1 ATSKFGSVTLGKTTT
16 ATTFIGT
23 GSNATLTFGSGV
35 SINAD
40 NTFTGGVNINTIV
53 KGNITANGRLNFYTG
68 TLRLE
73 RASGTQSIQMAGT
86 NNRVNNLLIN
96 CGETVTLNNQLE
108 IMGDLTIQAGTLDP
122 QNNTLY
128 VSGDWNNEAGPEYF
142 TEGSGKVVLQV
153 IINKGEKGSY
163 DQYINYSED
172 FNILEINNAYGD
184 VIINSLATTVT
195 CNQYDW
201 TNGGIKVQAG
211 TFTAEDLAD
220 NGIFGRYT
228 LSGTGTINLTNDDGY
243 VDLNGTTLNI
253 SGGNFNVYGGT
264 TDSYWP
270 FSQNASL
277 TMSAGVLN
285 FAETG
290 IRVNASTTT
299 LTSNIT
305 GGTIKTAKDFIN
317 YRSDFNPAGG
327 TIEMYGPTDAV
338 LFCVGT
344 AALYGVK
351 INKAASKDG
360 EGTTIIYPRIDRE
373 TGEVIPDESRAQIV
387 NLTSTI
393 IFNGNFLLTSG
404 TFNSNS
410 LTIQAKRDWTNNAGA
425 GSFNPGTGR
434 VIFNGGNYHQYCYNE
449 TFNVLEVAK
458 ASGGSFRLSS
468 GSVTCAQYDWTAGS
482 IDVNTGTF
490 TALDLYDNGI
500 FGGYFVNPGGTI
512 NLYQDAS
519 QWIDLCGNITFTG
532 GGTINIFGGSST
544 SYWPYNNNASIT
556 MNAGVLDF
564 KNHGIFVTTSAHT
577 LATSITG
584 GTIRT
589 AGTFACNRT
598 DFNPT
603 GGTIELYGN
612 QNANLSM
619 TAGSLYNLSI
629 NKSVANNVSLT
640 SNATLT
646 GGLTVNSGTLNMNGK
661 TLATATESAVN
672 NGGVLHLN
680 AGSALLIS
688 GSWWLNINQGGLLEV
703 IGDAGNPAMIS
714 RNGAFGYIYLNVMS
728 GGTISARNAL
738 FHYFNPLLISSGGII
753 DPDNPFD
760 DCQFRFTAT
769 GMLWVQNEQTLL
781 IRNVEFLTPATG
793 YNIRKSVNSGELTFK
808 DATGNY
814 AGAAYENDPYNRI
827 HWTAT
832 QPGLWTGVVSTNWH
846 TAGNWDDGVVPT
858 STVDVTIPA
867 SAPHMPV
874 ISTHANCKNLTL
886 NGTLTIN
893 DPTLTVS
900 GNATIAGHL
909 TLNYE
914 LARFV
919 VMGDLSWQSGST
931 ASQND
936 IDTEIQV
943 YGNFTF
949 DAGSN
954 VQLNNG
960 GVRFRGTVNKNI
972 INHSANSWFYNLV
985 SHKTSTS
992 AIDFSDASS
1001 EPLKVTGS
1009 LSTETG
1015 AKFTSS
1021 SGLNI
1026 VLHHDLVSY
1035 GTFELDW
1042 PRIVFSGTDQYIQP
1056 NVNDYFYHLNFNQ
1069 SGTVTINTSNSNVL
1083 QVRGGI
1089 TILSGVFN
1097 AGSSTIKVR
1106 SGWVNEVGPGAFIAG
1121 NSRVIFEGFLIS
1133 DIYNNEN
1140 FNILEI
1146 NKSAGNVMVNGTTVT
1161 CSSFDWTNGQLRVAN
1176 GGVFTAYDLV
1186 DDGIFADIEL
1196 QSGSTVNLYQDSY
1209 QRVDL
1214 GGKLWI
1220 MGGSTVNVFGGNG
1233 WSQWPYGAN
1242 ATLYMTDGTLDFKD
1256 QGINV
1261 NFMSPNTLTLDL
1273 TGGVIRTPVGFF
1285 CNRPDFDPEP
1295 STLEIYGPGNSSI
1308 DMQSGLLWDVN
1319 INKTG
1324 TEDEVLINSNLTANS
1339 VIVNSGVL
1347 KSTPNSNLIFRN
1359 AYAYDN
1365 GTIWLTEGT
1374 DIKLKGSYEFAA
1386 NGGKFILMGE
1396 PDNYVSVGRHG
1407 TNYVN
1412 FYVGNGGN
1420 ISARYAHFSYL
1431 LNGPFVMNTGIVD
1444 ADNAFAGCSF
1454 ENGGYYQFRIENN
1467 QDLTIQDAHFPT
1479 ASAPYNAGKLSNQG
1493 SVTFFNAT
1501 GAFAGEAFEDDPHN
1515 RIHWVTPVPGLW
1527 TGAVSTD
1534 WFTAGNWS
1542 DGNVPTDDINV
1553 EIPADRMF
1561 MPVISG
1567 AQAFCH
1573 NLEVFGTLTINNN
1586 SLQAGG
1592 NADFHGTLAMND
1604 WQAFLKVQENIFW
1617 HSGSMADITAIA
1629 NIRVYGN
1636 WSFLEG
1642 SQAQIENGAV
1652 LFAGT
1657 TPSTILCN
1665 SDESWF
1671 NHVEIEKSA
1680 MNYTYFDESSLFPL
1694 RTNNLYVFATAGFS
1708 SEGKQ
1713 VIIVRGNVGSY
1724 GVMTME
1730 GGSLILAGVN
1740 PIIAQ
1745 NTGDYFH
1752 NLHFNQTGTATINT
1766 VNTNVVNIKNDLVII
1781 SGIFEAG
1788 GNVINVGG
1796 DWDNQAGSAAFNKGT
1811 SRVVFNGNITQFCSA
1826 ENFHILEVDNSVDL
1840 LYNQAYSTITCDI
1853 YDWTNGGLWISPGNF
1868 SALALADDG
1877 LFGTF
1882 AIFGGTMELHQD
1894 VSKSVDLIGEIIVGY
1909 NATLNVYGGNGMSN
1923 WGQSGDAS
1931 VTMGYGTGVLDFK
1944 NSGVNIADQAPYQ
1957 FTGNISA
1964 GTIRTVGSFYAT
1976 SPGFNPAGGTVELYG
1991 EQGAIVLTDAGSH
2004 FWNLRTNKPVTFNPR
2019 VSMYST
2025 KVTNELI
2032 VQQGLCELFST
2043 YTFEIGNIIVQD
2055 DGWLAN
2061 NGAIVKMSS
2070 LVVNSGGYLTNEG
2083 FEEVICTYT
2092 NLNPGEKYSFTI
2104 ESGSYMLVYGT
2115 LFENMDENGIYISAG
2130 AIVTEYEAF
2139 KNCEFRNGAPGP
2151 YPLLTIENDQDLIIE
2166 NAIFPTNTWGGQYN
2180 VRKQVDAG
2188 SVTFINP
2195 SGDFAGSDFENDPYN
2210 RIFWGDEFATQLI
2223 SLPAGWSGIS
2233 SYAIPS
2239 QPAMED
2245 VFAPISDEMIIAQT
2259 MTEMFYP
2266 GQNINT
2272 IGNWVSQ
2279 SAYKVKTSAA
2289 CTLPVTGE
2297 YESDLTVSLNAGW
2310 SLLPVVSPVGAD
2322 ADDLFSLV
2330 DALVIA

>member
-1 ATSKFGSVTLGKTTT
+1 
-16 ATTFIGT
+16 
-23 GSNATLTFGSGV
+23 
-35 SINAD
+35 
-40 NTFTGGVNINTIV
+40 
-53 KGNITANGRLNFYTG
+53 
-68 TLRLE
+68 
-73 RASGTQSIQMAGT
+73 
-86 NNRVNNLLIN
+86 
-96 CGETVTLNNQLE
+96 
-108 IMGDLTIQAGTLDP
+108 
-122 QNNTLY
+122 
-128 VSGDWNNEAGPEYF
+128 
-142 TEGSGKVVLQV
+142 
-153 IINKGEKGSY
+153 
-163 DQYINYSED
+163 
-172 FNILEINNAYGD
+172 
-184 VIINSLATTVT
+184 
-195 CNQYDW
+195 
-201 TNGGIKVQAG
+201 
-211 TFTAEDLAD
+211 
-220 NGIFGRYT
+220 
-228 LSGTGTINLTNDDGY
+228 
-243 VDLNGTTLNI
+243 
-253 SGGNFNVYGGT
+253 
-264 TDSYWP
+264 
-270 FSQNASL
+270 
-277 TMSAGVLN
+277 
-285 FAETG
+285 
-290 IRVNASTTT
+290 
-299 LTSNIT
+299 
-305 GGTIKTAKDFIN
+305 
-317 YRSDFNPAGG
+317 
-327 TIEMYGPTDAV
+327 
-338 LFCVGT
+338 
-344 AALYGVK
+344 
-351 INKAASKDG
+351 
-360 EGTTIIYPRIDRE
+360 
-373 TGEVIPDESRAQIV
+373 
-387 NLTSTI
+387 
-393 IFNGNFLLTSG
+393 
-404 TFNSNS
+404 
-410 LTIQAKRDWTNNAGA
+410 
-425 GSFNPGTGR
+425 
-434 VIFNGGNYHQYCYNE
+434 
-449 TFNVLEVAK
+449 
-458 ASGGSFRLSS
+458 
-468 GSVTCAQYDWTAGS
+468 
-482 IDVNTGTF
+482 
-490 TALDLYDNGI
+490 
-500 FGGYFVNPGGTI
+500 
-512 NLYQDAS
+512 
-519 QWIDLCGNITFTG
+519 
-532 GGTINIFGGSST
+532 
-544 SYWPYNNNASIT
+544 
-556 MNAGVLDF
+556 
-564 KNHGIFVTTSAHT
+564 
-577 LATSITG
+577 
-584 GTIRT
+584 
-589 AGTFACNRT
+589 
-598 DFNPT
+598 
-603 GGTIELYGN
+603 
-612 QNANLSM
+612 
-619 TAGSLYNLSI
+619 
-629 NKSVANNVSLT
+629 
-640 SNATLT
+640 
-646 GGLTVNSGTLNMNGK
+646 
-661 TLATATESAVN
+661 
-672 NGGVLHLN
+672 
-680 AGSALLIS
+680 
-688 GSWWLNINQGGLLEV
+688 
-703 IGDAGNPAMIS
+703 
-714 RNGAFGYIYLNVMS
+714 
-728 GGTISARNAL
+728 
-738 FHYFNPLLISSGGII
+738 
-753 DPDNPFD
+753 
-760 DCQFRFTAT
+760 
-769 GMLWVQNEQTLL
+769 
-781 IRNVEFLTPATG
+781 
-793 YNIRKSVNSGELTFK
+793 
-808 DATGNY
+808 
-814 AGAAYENDPYNRI
+814 
-827 HWTAT
+827 
-832 QPGLWTGVVSTNWH
+832 
-846 TAGNWDDGVVPT
+846 VPT

-919 VMGDLSWQSGST
+919 VMGDLTWQSGST

-1026 VLHHDLVSY
+1026 ELHHDLVSY

-1146 NKSAGNVMVNGTTVT
+1146 NKSAGNVMVNGPTVT
-1161 CSSFDWTNGQLRVAN
+1161 CNSFDWTNGQLRVAN
-1176 GGVFTAYDLV
+1176 GGVFTAYDLA

-1273 TGGVIRTPVGFF
+1273 TGGIIRTPVGFF

-1339 VIVNSGVL
+1339 VIANSGVL
-1347 KSTPNSNLIFRN
+1347 KSTPNSILIFKN
-1359 AYAYDN
+1359 AYAYGN

-1374 DIKLKGSYEFAA
+1374 DIKLKGSHEFAA
-1386 NGGKFILMGE
+1386 NGGKFMFMGE

-1412 FYVGNGGN
+1412 LYVGNGG
-1420 ISARYAHFSYL
+1420 IVSARYAHFSNL
-1431 LNGPFVMNTGIVD
+1431 LNGLFVMNTGIVD
-1444 ADNAFAGCSF
+1444 ADNTFTGCSF

-1586 SLQAGG
+1586 SLQVGG

-1604 WQAFLKVQENIFW
+1604 WQAFLTVHENMNW
-1617 HSGSMADITAIA
+1617 HSGSAANITSNA

-1680 MNYTYFDESSLFPL
+1680 MNYTYLDDSSLFPL
-1694 RTNNLYVFATAGFS
+1694 RTNNLYVFATAGFAS
-1708 SEGKQ
+1708 DGEQ
-1713 VIIVRGNVGSY
+1713 NIIVRGNVGSY

-1730 GGSLILAGVN
+1730 GGSLILTGIN

-1766 VNTNVVNIKNDLVII
+1766 INTNVVNINNDLVII
-1781 SGIFEAG
+1781 SGLFEAG
-1788 GNVINVGG
+1788 NSVINIGG
-1796 DWDNQAGSAAFNKGT
+1796 DWDNQAGPAAFDKGT
-1811 SRVVFNGNITQFCSA
+1811 SRVVFNGTKTQFCSS
-1826 ENFHILEVDNSVDL
+1826 ENFHILEGDNSVDL

-1853 YDWTNGGLWISPGNF
+1853 YDWTQGGLWISPGNF
-1868 SALALADDG
+1868 SAAALADDG

-1894 VSKSVDLIGEIIVGY
+1894 ISKSVDLIGEIIVGY

-1923 WGQSGDAS
+1923 WGESGDAS
-1931 VTMGYGTGVLDFK
+1931 VTMGYVNGVLDFK
-1944 NSGVNIADQAPYQ
+1944 NSGINIIDQAPFQ
-1957 FTGNISA
+1957 FTGNISE
-1964 GTIRTVGSFYAT
+1964 GTIRANGSFIT
-1976 SPGFNPAGGTVELYG
+1976 SSPGFNPTGGVVELYG
-1991 EQGAIVLTDAGSH
+1991 PGNTVIRSSNGSAFFNVIIDKPSDFSTRVQVLDATIMNNLHVAQGLIEVIFGKELEIWSSLEIQDGGWLALNSSTLNLKYLASVSVFENAIFSTNGYEDASSHIKGITPADIYTFSLLGGGILEAEYTVFENLPQQGVYIAPGAIV
-2004 FWNLRTNKPVTFNPR
+2004 NP
-2019 VSMYST
+2019 
-2025 KVTNELI
+2025 
-2032 VQQGLCELFST
+2032 F
-2043 YTFEIGNIIVQD
+2043 
-2055 DGWLAN
+2055 
-2061 NGAIVKMSS
+2061 
-2070 LVVNSGGYLTNEG
+2070 
-2083 FEEVICTYT
+2083 
-2092 NLNPGEKYSFTI
+2092 YSFTNCEFI
-2104 ESGSYMLVYGT
+2104 
-2115 LFENMDENGIYISAG
+2115 NGSAG
-2130 AIVTEYEAF
+2130 ASAM
-2139 KNCEFRNGAPGP
+2139 
-2151 YPLLTIENDQDLIIE
+2151 LTIDNDQDLIIE
-2166 NAIFPTNTWGGQYN
+2166 NAVFPTNTWGGQYN
-2180 VRKQVDAG
+2180 VRKSVDQG
-2188 SVTFINP
+2188 SVTFVNY
-2195 SGDFAGSDFENDPYN
+2195 SGDFGGSAFEDDPYN
-2210 RIFWGDEFATQLI
+2210 RINWQSFVPGLWTGLVSSDWNTPGNWGNMQVPDEFTDVTIPADAPNMPVVNSPDAICYSITIDAGADLTIGSGKLFVNNTLIIFGNLTMTNPASEIDAFKLSWESGSTENITAGEIKVKWWYFREGTLAKLGAGNTVTVIQGIVINDLEAEFGSLVISTFGKSHEQRALYTLRVSGDCLIKTGSNWNTNMDIIIAGNFTIEMGSGWTAFENDVAITVGGNLNLGGHLRNFSEITVNGNFELAEFGELKLSGGTFTCNHESEEWIELNGKLIMTNLPGVIFKHSNVRIGETFDSEWMLSGIFRVGKSFEATHPNSFHPGGVEIHFTNTNSGHTLNVSNGNYLSSMYITKYGGELTLANHLI
-2223 SLPAGWSGIS
+2223 IEGDHVIMNAGNLITAGFDMTLKGGIFIRDNSRLIMSPGSGLNLGGELMLRDGGTLETVGLADNYNTINSHITISNPSYNGNINSFLNGKISAAYTHFTLNNKPNGILVESTGLVDPTNSFHYCSFSSETMATTLLTIDNSQDIVINTAHFPDFLPSGFNAAKLTNGGSVTFNNATGNFAGSLYENDPFNRIHWETTLFSQSISIPAGWSGIS
-2233 SYAIPS
+2233 SYILPL

-2245 VFAPISDEMIIAQT
+2245 VFAPISDELIIAQT
-2259 MTEMFYP
+2259 MIGMYYP
-2266 GQNINT
+2266 GENTNT
-2272 IGNWVSQ
+2272 IGNWDQ
-2279 SAYKVKTSAA
+2279 P
-2289 CTLPVTGE
+2289 LG
-2297 YESDLTVSLNAGW
+2297 L
-2310 SLLPVVSPVGAD
+2310 
-2322 ADDLFSLV
+2322 
-2330 DALVIA
+2330 